1 MPLRP
6 LILPAEVGQF
16 ARPCYA
22 DEALLTQIIAE
33 SEREDIR
40 PRIGATLFIALK
52 STESDADL
60 TGSLRILLLGG
71 EWTDNSGRM
80 HYLDGIKVALAYY
93 TYGRVI
99 RDGNITSTRYGAVI
113 KSDDNSNSASDN
125 AERQR
130 QYRQAFDTA
139 DTMIVEAVNY
149 ITAMKVGG
157 YEDCPGIRSNRA
169 KMSVIGNHSAACGC
183 ESERTTIISGKEGP
197 SAYDVAVANGFRG
210 SVDDWL
216 ASLVGPQG
224 PEGPQGPQGPSV
236 SLDDYYD
243 KPEVDAL
250 LADKASASD
259 VETAISEEAA
269 ARENGDESLRTQIAA
284 LENNLGESIGNV
296 EDKVDDVSASLAVVQ
311 SDLETEQ
318 AARVAADASLGAR
331 ISNEETARKG
341 SDDSLSESIAAEATK
356 RGSEDSRIEGLIG
369 IERNERAAA
378 DEALVASIEEE
389 KEERKNDDILNASAI
404 AEEIDARVNAE
415 TYLRDLT
422 DRMKLL
428 LGYNASRSVVNLQLG
443 VSGKYVKCATR
454 SAVSNSSFA
463 ISKPFAVDACSE
475 LLIKT
480 GFNPSDSSHA
490 ALDLTVIAIYEEIER
505 QRTVQKKNASGAPLY
520 YAVNID
526 PETGSVTVTADETTE
541 DTGYPVYTT
550 ETYTEQRYLPNNED
564 RFVAIPDS
572 GYYVA
577 NIPQSCRVVV
587 SYKPGVT
594 DTAVIVEKHGALANI
609 ISQVFGL
616 YEHRTMVEAMVSLA
630 ARVDALESR
639 QGLLGN
645 ATAGTLDVSELTKC
659 LYPTILRGHG
669 VPAAATIPENLPDG
683 LPWDGVPVFV
693 GQIYINLDATSGGL
707 YYATGHDSVSD
718 WKQA

>member
-6 LILPAEVGQF
+6 LILPAEVGQL

-40 PRIGATLFIALK
+40 PRIGATLFVALK

-71 EWTDNSGRM
+71 EWTDDSGRM

-183 ESERTTIISGKEGP
+183 ESGRTTIISGKEGP

-210 SVDDWL
+210 SVEDWL

-224 PEGPQGPQGPSV
+224 PEGAQGPQGPSV
-236 SLDDYYD
+236 SLDDYYN

-259 VETAISEEAA
+259 VEAAISEEAA
-269 ARENGDESLRTQIAA
+269 ARENGDQSLRTQIAA
-284 LENNLGESIGNV
+284 LENNIGGSIRNI
-296 EDKVDDVSASLAVVQ
+296 EDKVDGVSASLAVVQ

-318 AARVAADASLGAR
+318 AARVAADAALGTR
-331 ISNEETARKG
+331 ISNEEAARKS
-341 SDDSLSESIAAEATK
+341 SDDSLSESIADEATK

-378 DEALVASIEEE
+378 DEDLAASIDKE

-404 AEEIDARVNAE
+404 AEEIEARVNAE

-454 SAVSNSSFA
+454 SAVANSSFA

-520 YAVNID
+520 YVVNID
-526 PETGSVTVTADETTE
+526 PETGSVTVTTDETTE

-669 VPAAATIPENLPDG
+669 VPAAATTPENLPDG

>member
-6 LILPAEVGQF
+6 LILPAEVGQL

-40 PRIGATLFIALK
+40 PRIGATLFVALK

-210 SVDDWL
+210 SVEDWL

-269 ARENGDESLRTQIAA
+269 ARENGDQSLRTQIAA
-284 LENNLGESIGNV
+284 LENNLGESIGNI
-296 EDKVDDVSASLAVVQ
+296 EDKVDDVSASLAVVK
-311 SDLETEQ
+311 SDLEAEQ
-318 AARVAADASLGAR
+318 AARVAADAALGTR
-331 ISNEETARKG
+331 IGNEETARKS
-341 SDDSLSESIAAEATK
+341 SDDSLSEIIAAEATK

-378 DEALVASIEEE
+378 DEALAASIEEE
-389 KEERKNDDILNASAI
+389 KEERKNDDIINASAI
-404 AEEIDARVNAE
+404 AEEIEARVNAE

-454 SAVSNSSFA
+454 SAVANSSFA

-526 PETGSVTVTADETTE
+526 PETGSVTVTTDETTE

>member
-6 LILPAEVGQF
+6 LILPAEVGQL

-40 PRIGATLFIALK
+40 PRIGATLFVALK

-157 YEDCPGIRSNRA
+157 YEECPGIRSNRA

-183 ESERTTIISGKEGP
+183 ESGRTTIISGKEGP

-210 SVDDWL
+210 SVEDWL

-269 ARENGDESLRTQIAA
+269 ARENSDQSLGTQIVT
-284 LENNLGESIGNV
+284 LENNIGESIGNI

-311 SDLETEQ
+311 SNLETEQ

-331 ISNEETARKG
+331 ISDEEAARKS
-341 SDDSLSESIAAEATK
+341 SDDSLSASIADEATK
-356 RGSEDSRIEGLIG
+356 RRSEDSRIEGLIG

-378 DEALVASIEEE
+378 DAALELSKQDAIHDLETIRS
-389 KEERKNDDILNASAI
+389 NAQNASDTI
-404 AEEIDARVNAE
+404 ASMIESGYLFAGIATIDTNPRIPDAKVFYIANG
-415 TYLRDLT
+415 
-422 DRMKLL
+422 K
-428 LGYNASRSVVNLQLG
+428 
-443 VSGKYVKCATR
+443 GKYEKFGGIEVTEDDVVVLYYDTAWHKVATGIA
-454 SAVSNSSFA
+454 SQA
-463 ISKPFAVDACSE
+463 KLSE
-475 LLIKT
+475 LYYKVGDIRLVRTYI
-480 GFNPSDSSHA
+480 
-490 ALDLTVIAIYEEIER
+490 LT
-505 QRTVQKKNASGAPLY
+505 
-520 YAVNID
+520 
-526 PETGSVTVTADETTE
+526 
-541 DTGYPVYTT
+541 
-550 ETYTEQRYLPNNED
+550 
-564 RFVAIPDS
+564 
-572 GYYVA
+572 
-577 NIPQSCRVVV
+577 
-587 SYKPGVT
+587 
-594 DTAVIVEKHGALANI
+594 
-609 ISQVFGL
+609 
-616 YEHRTMVEAMVSLA
+616 
-630 ARVDALESR
+630 
-639 QGLLGN
+639 
-645 ATAGTLDVSELTKC
+645 
-659 LYPTILRGHG
+659 
-669 VPAAATIPENLPDG
+669 
-683 LPWDGVPVFV
+683 
-693 GQIYINLDATSGGL
+693 
-707 YYATGHDSVSD
+707 
-718 WKQA
+718 

>member
-6 LILPAEVGQF
+6 LILPAEVGQL

-40 PRIGATLFIALK
+40 PRIGATLFVALK
-52 STESDADL
+52 NTESDADL

-71 EWTDNSGRM
+71 EWTDDSGRM

-169 KMSVIGNHSAACGC
+169 KMSVIGNHSTACGC
-183 ESERTTIISGKEGP
+183 ESGRTTIISGKEGP

-210 SVDDWL
+210 SVEDWL

-224 PEGPQGPQGPSV
+224 PEGAQGPQGPSV

-259 VETAISEEAA
+259 VEAAISEEAA
-269 ARENGDESLRTQIAA
+269 ARENGDQSLGTQIAT
-284 LENNLGESIGNV
+284 LENNIGESIGNI

-318 AARVAADASLGAR
+318 AARVAADAALGTR
-331 ISNEETARKG
+331 ISKEEAARKS

-378 DEALVASIEEE
+378 DEALAASIEEE
-389 KEERKNDDILNASAI
+389 KEERKNDDIINASAI
-404 AEEIDARVNAE
+404 AEEIEARVNAE

-454 SAVSNSSFA
+454 SAVANSSFA

-505 QRTVQKKNASGAPLY
+505 QRTVQKKNADGALLY

-526 PETGSVTVTADETTE
+526 PETGSVTVTTDETTE

>member
-6 LILPAEVGQF
+6 LILPAEVGQL

-40 PRIGATLFIALK
+40 PRIGATLFVALK

-71 EWTDNSGRM
+71 EWTDDSGRM

-183 ESERTTIISGKEGP
+183 ESGRTTIISGKEGP

-210 SVDDWL
+210 SVEDWL

-224 PEGPQGPQGPSV
+224 PEGAQGPQGPSV
-236 SLDDYYD
+236 SLDDYYN

-259 VETAISEEAA
+259 VEAAISEEAA
-269 ARENGDESLRTQIAA
+269 ARENGDQSLRTQIAA
-284 LENNLGESIGNV
+284 LENNIGGSIRNI
-296 EDKVDDVSASLAVVQ
+296 EDKVDGVSASLAVVQ

-318 AARVAADASLGAR
+318 AARVAADAALGTR
-331 ISNEETARKG
+331 ISNEEAARKS
-341 SDDSLSESIAAEATK
+341 SDDSLSESIADEATK

-378 DEALVASIEEE
+378 DEALAASIEEE

-404 AEEIDARVNAE
+404 AEEIEARVNAE

-454 SAVSNSSFA
+454 SAVANSSFA

-520 YAVNID
+520 YVVNID
-526 PETGSVTVTADETTE
+526 PETGSVTVTTDETTE

-669 VPAAATIPENLPDG
+669 VPAAATTPENLPDG

>member
-6 LILPAEVGQF
+6 LILPAEVGQL

-40 PRIGATLFIALK
+40 PRIGATLFVALK

-183 ESERTTIISGKEGP
+183 GSEHTTIISGKEGL

-210 SVDDWL
+210 SVEDWL

-259 VETAISEEAA
+259 VEAAISEEAA

-284 LENNLGESIGNV
+284 LENNLGESIGNI

-318 AARVAADASLGAR
+318 AARVAADASLGTR
-331 ISNEETARKG
+331 IGNEETARKS
-341 SDDSLSESIAAEATK
+341 SDDSLSASIADEATK

-378 DEALVASIEEE
+378 DEALAASIEEE

-404 AEEIDARVNAE
+404 AEEIEARVNAE

-443 VSGKYVKCATR
+443 VSGKYIKCATR
-454 SAVSNSSFA
+454 SAVANSSFA

-526 PETGSVTVTADETTE
+526 PETGSVTVTTDETTE

-550 ETYTEQRYLPNNED
+550 ETYAEQRYLPNNED

>member
-6 LILPAEVGQF
+6 LISPAEVGQL

-40 PRIGATLFIALK
+40 PRIGATLFVALK

-93 TYGRVI
+93 TYGRII

-169 KMSVIGNHSAACGC
+169 KMSVIGNHSTACGC
-183 ESERTTIISGKEGP
+183 ESGHTTIISGKEGP

-210 SVDDWL
+210 SVEDWL

-236 SLDDYYD
+236 NLDDYYD

-259 VETAISEEAA
+259 VEAAISEEAA
-269 ARENGDESLRTQIAA
+269 ARENGDQLLGTQIAA
-284 LENNLGESIGNV
+284 LENNIGESIGNI
-296 EDKVDDVSASLAVVQ
+296 EDKVGDVSASLAVVQ

-318 AARVAADASLGAR
+318 AARVAADAALGTR
-331 ISNEETARKG
+331 ISNEEAARKS

-378 DEALVASIEEE
+378 DEALAASIEEE

-404 AEEIDARVNAE
+404 AEEIEARVNAE

-428 LGYNASRSVVNLQLG
+428 LGYNASRSVINLQLG

-454 SAVSNSSFA
+454 SAVANSSFA

-520 YAVNID
+520 YVVNID
-526 PETGSVTVTADETTE
+526 PETGSVTVTTDETTE

-645 ATAGTLDVSELTKC
+645 VTAGTLDVSELTKC

-683 LPWDGVPVFV
+683 LPWDGVPVFM

>member
-1 MPLRP
+1 MSNYNNLKTSIDANIKQNGNQEITGP
-6 LILPAEVGQF
+6 ILNSVLNQMVNILGTGYQF
-16 ARPCYA
+16 A
-22 DEALLTQIIAE
+22 
-33 SEREDIR
+33 
-40 PRIGATLFIALK
+40 GVATLDPATEPGTPDAKVFYIANGKGTYTNFGGLEV
-52 STESDADL
+52 TEDDVVVLYWDSA
-60 TGSLRILLLGG
+60 
-71 EWTDNSGRM
+71 W
-80 HYLDGIKVALAYY
+80 HKVATGIASQAKLTELNSDFKAY
-93 TYGRVI
+93 
-99 RDGNITSTRYGAVI
+99 
-113 KSDDNSNSASDN
+113 
-125 AERQR
+125 
-130 QYRQAFDTA
+130 
-139 DTMIVEAVNY
+139 
-149 ITAMKVGG
+149 
-157 YEDCPGIRSNRA
+157 
-169 KMSVIGNHSAACGC
+169 
-183 ESERTTIISGKEGP
+183 
-197 SAYDVAVANGFRG
+197 
-210 SVDDWL
+210 
-216 ASLVGPQG
+216 
-224 PEGPQGPQGPSV
+224 
-236 SLDDYYD
+236 
-243 KPEVDAL
+243 
-250 LADKASASD
+250 
-259 VETAISEEAA
+259 ET
-269 ARENGDESLRTQIAA
+269 
-284 LENNLGESIGNV
+284 
-296 EDKVDDVSASLAVVQ
+296 
-311 SDLETEQ
+311 
-318 AARVAADASLGAR
+318 
-331 ISNEETARKG
+331 
-341 SDDSLSESIAAEATK
+341 
-356 RGSEDSRIEGLIG
+356 
-369 IERNERAAA
+369 
-378 DEALVASIEEE
+378 
-389 KEERKNDDILNASAI
+389 KNDSDIQSLKG
-404 AEEIDARVNAE
+404 ID
-415 TYLRDLT
+415 

-428 LGYNASRSVVNLQLG
+428 LGYNAARSVINLELG
-443 VSGKYVKCATR
+443 ISGKYVKCESR
-454 SAVSNSSFA
+454 SAVANSSFA

-505 QRTVQKKNASGAPLY
+505 QRTVQQKNASGAPLY

-526 PETGSVTVTADETTE
+526 PETGSVTVTTDETTE

-577 NIPQSCRVVV
+577 NIPQSCRAVV

-645 ATAGTLDVSELTKC
+645 ATAGTLDVRELTKC

-669 VPAAATIPENLPDG
+669 VPAAETIPENLPDG

>member
-1 MPLRP
+1 M
-6 LILPAEVGQF
+6 
-16 ARPCYA
+16 
-22 DEALLTQIIAE
+22 
-33 SEREDIR
+33 
-40 PRIGATLFIALK
+40 
-52 STESDADL
+52 
-60 TGSLRILLLGG
+60 
-71 EWTDNSGRM
+71 
-80 HYLDGIKVALAYY
+80 
-93 TYGRVI
+93 
-99 RDGNITSTRYGAVI
+99 I

-183 ESERTTIISGKEGP
+183 ESGRTTIISGKEGP

-269 ARENGDESLRTQIAA
+269 ARENGDQSLRTQIAA

-404 AEEIDARVNAE
+404 AEEIEARVNAE

-526 PETGSVTVTADETTE
+526 PETGSVTVTTDETTE

-645 ATAGTLDVSELTKC
+645 AKAGTLDVSELTKC